1 MKTDQEDKP
10 PTKALSNNAQ
20 KKKHKNGRNR
30 EQLLVYIYNVVEDEW
45 SYISSITD
53 KEERHQEIERDNNTA
68 ECYLFA
74 NADKDELLYI
84 SPKTITPSFKSYF
97 QKLVGAQRI
106 EVMVPKKDSGLIC
119 KDLYNDTTTFNKLM
133 KKAKRYKKIII
144 VSYSTSPQ
152 LYELR
157 DRLQK
162 RGLTV
167 QLPEAPEVDCSWT
180 VNFFGSKSGIRQL
193 AQQSTALEP
202 DFIMPEGIICVGKL
216 DAARIAANK
225 YIKDRGV
232 VIKTNKGSGGNG
244 VLIFRDGQ
252 LPKEY
257 KACEKSIYSYLNQDE
272 YWERY
277 PIIIEDLIP
286 VNINNGSSS
295 FPNIEFKIQKNGK
308 IDMLYYCTMKV
319 TEDGGFYGLDMHEDV
334 LNERLAARIIDTG
347 YYIAERY
354 SAEGYRGHFDIDMI
368 ATKYNQVFVNESNTR
383 NTGGTDVYKVAL
395 ELIGKDF
402 FSDSYVI
409 SRSRFELNNIKRA
422 SFPVIHKILEPLL
435 FNKKTKE
442 GVVISS
448 ENIIKQREL
457 IYIIFGNTKR
467 RAYQIDED
475 MRHLFSKQS

>member
-10 PTKALSNNAQ
+10 PTKALSNNTQ
-20 KKKHKNGRNR
+20 KKKHKNGRNW

-84 SPKTITPSFKSYF
+84 SPKTITPSFKLYF

-119 KDLYNDTTTFNKLM
+119 KDLYNDTITFNKLVT
-133 KKAKRYKKIII
+133 KAKRYKKIVI

-225 YIKDRGV
+225 Y
-232 VIKTNKGSGGNG
+232 
-244 VLIFRDGQ
+244 
-252 LPKEY
+252 
-257 KACEKSIYSYLNQDE
+257 
-272 YWERY
+272 
-277 PIIIEDLIP
+277 
-286 VNINNGSSS
+286 
-295 FPNIEFKIQKNGK
+295 
-308 IDMLYYCTMKV
+308 
-319 TEDGGFYGLDMHEDV
+319 
-334 LNERLAARIIDTG
+334 
-347 YYIAERY
+347 
-354 SAEGYRGHFDIDMI
+354 
-368 ATKYNQVFVNESNTR
+368 
-383 NTGGTDVYKVAL
+383 
-395 ELIGKDF
+395 
-402 FSDSYVI
+402 
-409 SRSRFELNNIKRA
+409 
-422 SFPVIHKILEPLL
+422 
-435 FNKKTKE
+435 
-442 GVVISS
+442 
-448 ENIIKQREL
+448 
-457 IYIIFGNTKR
+457 
-467 RAYQIDED
+467 
-475 MRHLFSKQS
+475 